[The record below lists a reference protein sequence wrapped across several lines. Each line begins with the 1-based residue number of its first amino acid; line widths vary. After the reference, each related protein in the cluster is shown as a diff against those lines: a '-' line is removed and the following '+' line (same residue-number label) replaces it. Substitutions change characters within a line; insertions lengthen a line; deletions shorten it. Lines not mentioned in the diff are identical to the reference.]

1 MVDFINRERRLGDGA
16 GPDRARHTGGP
27 TPPPP
32 ASSRRSDARAAS
44 VFRPIVLTS
53 LTTFVGLIP
62 MMADRSLQAAFF
74 IPMAV
79 SLAFGV
85 MFATFVTLL
94 LVPIAYLVL
103 DDLQRLPRRLLA
115 LLGGTGA
122 TSAA

>member
-1 MVDFINRERRLGDGA
+1 MSDGA
-16 GPDRARHTGGP
+16 DRTEYDAPVDQPTATGIEQ
-27 TPPPP
+27 
-32 ASSRRSDARAAS
+32 AIRRAGSQR
-44 VFRPIVLTS
+44 FRPIVLTS
-53 LTTFVGLIP
+53 LTTFVGLVP

-94 LVPIAYLVL
+94 LVPIAYLIL

-115 LLGGTGA
+115 LLGVVPNQGA
-122 TSAA
+122 TSAR